1 MHAPYNHVTVNYFG
15 LVRCCKAFLP
25 IFKRQINTNCR
36 IINLTSIAG
45 LIHGHQTWSGY
56 MASKHAANAFSH
68 VLRAESRAYVQ
79 VTTVNPSFHATAI
92 VHNLQSVAEA
102 VWTKLD
108 DETRKQ
114 YGQGQC
120 ALLWNGTMLCC
131 FFFFFSCSPVSP
143 KRYILITAR
152 AR

>member
-1 MHAPYNHVTVNYFG
+1 MHRIFISVNYFG

-56 MASKHAANAFSH
+56 TASKHAANAFSH

-92 VHNLQSVAEA
+92 VHNLQSVAQA

-108 DETRKQ
+108 DDTKKQ
-114 YGQGQC
+114 YGQG
-120 ALLWNGTMLCC
+120 
-131 FFFFFSCSPVSP
+131 
-143 KRYILITAR
+143 
-152 AR
+152 